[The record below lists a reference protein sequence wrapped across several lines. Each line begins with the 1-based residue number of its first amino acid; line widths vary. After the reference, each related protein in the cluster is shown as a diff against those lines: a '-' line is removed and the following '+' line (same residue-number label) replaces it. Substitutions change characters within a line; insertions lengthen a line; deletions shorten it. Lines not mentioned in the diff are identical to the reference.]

1 MAFNR
6 DVNSMT
12 SEETDSRLS
21 CIVSYVHVNS
31 FLQVICVPDVSSV
44 YRVPLLLEDQNVV
57 GFLGSRLRLPLP
69 NPRPRK
75 LLMKWKEIA
84 DR

>member
-1 MAFNR
+1 VHLCFTAIVTYV
-6 DVNSMT
+6 DVASA
-12 SEETDSRLS
+12 
-21 CIVSYVHVNS
+21 V
-31 FLQVICVPDVSSV
+31 QVICVPDVSSV

-57 GFLGSRLRLPLP
+57 GFLGARLRLPLP